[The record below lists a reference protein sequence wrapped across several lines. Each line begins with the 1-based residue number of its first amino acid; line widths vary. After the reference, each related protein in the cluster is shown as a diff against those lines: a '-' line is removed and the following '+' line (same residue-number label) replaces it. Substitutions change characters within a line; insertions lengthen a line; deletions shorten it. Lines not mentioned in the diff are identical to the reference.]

1 MQQLLKPQ
9 THWEV
14 KKLGEIA
21 NFYKGRGLSKSE
33 IKESGKFKCI
43 HYGELFTKYGH
54 RIFNIISY
62 TDKKEDSFHSSVNDV
77 LMPTSD
83 VTPNGLATASC
94 IMENGVIIGGDV
106 LVIRLN
112 SNTMNGVFLSYFID
126 KNREEVMKLVSG
138 STVYHLYGSDI
149 KKLSITYPSIEEQE
163 RITNALS
170 DMELELNTL
179 NQKLTKAKDLKQG
192 MMQQLLTGKIRLL

>member
-1 MQQLLKPQ
+1 
-9 THWEV
+9 
-14 KKLGEIA
+14 
-21 NFYKGRGLSKSE
+21 
-33 IKESGKFKCI
+33 
-43 HYGELFTKYGH
+43 
-54 RIFNIISY
+54 
-62 TDKKEDSFHSSVNDV
+62 
-77 LMPTSD
+77 
-83 VTPNGLATASC
+83 
-94 IMENGVIIGGDV
+94 
-106 LVIRLN
+106 
-112 SNTMNGVFLSYFID
+112 MNGVFLSYFID